1 MSFVH
6 QSKTDGAIRNP
17 WFIGA
22 LLFFR
27 WHKKS

>member
-6 QSKTDGAIRNP
+6 QSKTDGAIRHHR
-17 WFIGA
+17 FVGA
-22 LLFFR
+22 LFFFR